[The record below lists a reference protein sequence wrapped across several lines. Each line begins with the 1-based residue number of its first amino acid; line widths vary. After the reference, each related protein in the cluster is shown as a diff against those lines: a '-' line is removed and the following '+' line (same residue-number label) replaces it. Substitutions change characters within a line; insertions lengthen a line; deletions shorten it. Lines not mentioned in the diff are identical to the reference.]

1 MEEQLN
7 YIELTKDGYKY
18 VCNVLKG
25 VYDMLSKLPR
35 KMRTEKYEFLENLL
49 LDKFSKYDK

>member
-7 YIELTKDGYKY
+7 YIELTKDEYKY
-18 VCNVLKG
+18 VCNALKG

-35 KMRTEKYEFLENLL
+35 KMRTEKYEFLENLF